1 MTLKPDTYSLYA
13 RTLPALISAT
23 PLFVLWYF
31 VRRDAEWRGLL
42 TFVFSLRFLGAI
54 SLSAVFLYFYSHFL
68 RYTSKWFERRY
79 FTSRRG
85 FPTTYFMLFHDTTYS
100 KDYKAKFRAR
110 VKAICKLDLLDEA
123 DEHSQPLEAK
133 NRLNEC
139 INHIRLKVGPGK
151 LVLKHNIWYGFTR
164 NLLGGAIYSSLFCC
178 VNILLG
184 LMVLKS
190 DPLVIASAI
199 LLVIYSTLLMFHRA
213 LLFQNAEAYARQ
225 LISEFMAVG
234 NVRSPK

>member
-13 RTLPALISAT
+13 RILPAVISAT

-42 TFVFSLRFLGAI
+42 NFVLSLRFIGAI
-54 SLSAVFLYFYSHFL
+54 SLSAVFLYLYSHFL

-79 FTSRRG
+79 FTSQRG
-85 FPTTYFMLFHDTTYS
+85 FPTTYFMLFHDARYS
-100 KDYKAKFRAR
+100 KDYKIKFRTR

-123 DEHSQPLEAK
+123 DEDAQPLEAM
-133 NRLNEC
+133 NRLNESF
-139 INHIRLKVGPGK
+139 NHIRLKVGAGK

-164 NLLGGAIYSSLFCC
+164 NLLGGAVYSSLFCC
-178 VNILLG
+178 ANILLG
-184 LMVLKS
+184 RVVLKS
-190 DPLVIASAI
+190 DLLVVASAV
-199 LLVIYSTLLMFHRA
+199 LLVIYLTLLMFHRA

-225 LISEFMAVG
+225 LISEFLAVG
-234 NVRSPK
+234 NVRSLK